1 MAANGK
7 VSCSSS
13 SILRSFKNFLLQL
26 LIFISE
32 IAEEGFQGLSQST
45 GCFFLGLWKRT
56 FFGNRERLIFCNVTM
71 LCKACWLLAKSAQ
84 KKTFWRKV
92 HQLMYLKKGVI
103 EVKLLC
109 MIKTVGNLRL
119 GWLQID
125 FLGRKRTLLF
135 CYISEVFQTLS
146 ASSQHFVCL
155 SCMNMNKDS

>member
-1 MAANGK
+1 MLNVGQKCAK
-7 VSCSSS
+7 KDV
-13 SILRSFKNFLLQL
+13 LK
-26 LIFISE
+26 
-32 IAEEGFQGLSQST
+32 EGT
-45 GCFFLGLWKRT
+45 
-56 FFGNRERLIFCNVTM
+56 
-71 LCKACWLLAKSAQ
+71 SAY
-84 KKTFWRKV
+84 V
-92 HQLMYLKKGVI
+92 LKKGVI
-103 EVKLLC
+103 EVTLLC